1 MIYFK
6 VPRRMSKMGAK
17 VQDKP
22 VDLPNELRDRHGVSS
37 SLRPK
42 RTLTWECTMA
52 PDNSKV
58 VSFPEKHAVSQVE
71 RMAEFVDRVHFDSLG
86 SEFLEQLKIRV
97 LDSLGCGI
105 GALGSEPIRMIR
117 RYIGEFRG
125 EGRCTLIGGGT
136 SDVDR
141 AALYNSAL
149 IRYLDFNDSF
159 LAKGETCHPSDNLG
173 AILAAGESAGSTCRD
188 LMTALAVAYQIQC
201 RLSEL
206 VPVRARG
213 FDHTVQ
219 GAYAV
224 AAGISRVLGLDPV
237 QTANALAIS
246 GTAFN
251 ALRVT
256 RTGRLS
262 QWKGLAYPN
271 LAACCVRV
279 ALLARQ
285 GVTGP
290 LEVIEGEKGLMDA
303 ITGYFEISW
312 DGEDLG
318 LLRRTT
324 VKKYNAEIHSQTAIE
339 AVLTLRQRYQFTWKD
354 IDRVR
359 VGIFDVAYNII
370 GGGEEGDKKVVST
383 KEQADHSLPYVLAVA
398 LIDGRVMPEQY
409 TPERIQGEDVQTLLR
424 AISVDPSPSF
434 SKRFPKEMPCR
445 VEITLKDGRVVQQE
459 TSDYEGFFTRPMSW
473 ETAVQKFNQLAAPN
487 ASQGQRVSIVEA
499 VANLEQVSVRELMK
513 HLGAVRHVA
522 RRQES

>member
-1 MIYFK
+1 M
-6 VPRRMSKMGAK
+6 
-17 VQDKP
+17 
-22 VDLPNELRDRHGVSS
+22 DLNE
-37 SLRPK
+37 
-42 RTLTWECTMA
+42 
-52 PDNSKV
+52 SKV
-58 VSFPEKHAVSQVE
+58 AVFPEKDGTSQAE
-71 RMAEFVDRVHFDSLG
+71 RMTKFVEGLRFEALG
-86 SEFLEQLKIRV
+86 PETRQQLKIRV
-97 LDSLGCGI
+97 LDSFGCAI
-105 GALGSEPIRMIR
+105 GALGSEPTRMIR
-117 RYIGEFRG
+117 AYIDDFGSH
-125 EGRCTLIGGGT
+125 GRCTLIGGGT

-173 AILAAGESAGSTCRD
+173 AILAAGEWAGSTGQD

-201 RLSEL
+201 RLSE
-206 VPVRARG
+206 VAPVRARG

-224 AAGISRVLGLDPV
+224 AAGISKVLGLNPV
-237 QTANALAIS
+237 QTANAIAIS

-256 RTGRLS
+256 RTGKLS
-262 QWKGLAYPN
+262 HWKGLAYPN

-285 GVTGP
+285 GITAP

-318 LLRRTT
+318 LVRRTT
-324 VKKYNAEIHSQTAIE
+324 VKKYNAEIHSQTSIE
-339 AVLTLRQRYQFTWKD
+339 AALTLRQRYQFTSKD
-354 IDRVR
+354 IDRVK

-370 GGGEEGDKKVVST
+370 GGGEEGDKTVVST

-398 LIDGRVMPEQY
+398 LIDGQVMPAQY
-409 TPERIQGEDVQTLLR
+409 TPERIQRPDVQTLLR
-424 AISVDPSPSF
+424 VISVDPSPSF

-445 VEITLKDGRVVQQE
+445 VEITLKDGRVIKQE

-473 ETAVQKFNQLAAPN
+473 ETAVQKFSQLAAPH
-487 ASQGQRVSIVEA
+487 ATEGQRVSIVEA
-499 VANLEQVSVRELMK
+499 VAHLEQVSVLELMK
-513 HLGAVRHVA
+513 QLGAVRHEPG
-522 RRQES
+522 RQES